1 MVPRRLAMKLTDRQI
16 KNLKPQADRYEVFE
30 ERGFGIRVAPTGRK
44 TFIYFYRMPGESKKR
59 RLTIGTYP
67 TMSLAEAHRR
77 YAEAREMVAQGV
89 DPGSKTVSERAEER
103 KAPTVADLANE
114 YLEKW
119 AKPRK
124 RSWKEDKR
132 ILEKDILPIWGQS
145 KAKDITR
152 RNVIRLLDG
161 IVDRGAGIMAN
172 RTLAT
177 IRKMFNFAVSR
188 DIVVISPC
196 LAVRAPAPEQ
206 RRDRVLTTDEIRALW
221 HSLEDAKMAEGTKL
235 ALKLQLVT
243 GQRKAEIVT
252 ATWEEID
259 LTDKW
264 WTIPAEKAKNKMAH
278 RVPLSPLAMELL
290 QAVKTLVGD
299 SNWLFP
305 SPRAG
310 KHITPEAVDHALRRP
325 GLEALGFSFVPH
337 DLRRTAASHMTGM
350 GISRLV
356 VSKIL
361 NHVERGIT
369 AVYDRHSYDKEKRQ
383 ALEAWGLKLKTIV
396 EDAENNVVPMVR
408 GRLNGQ

>member
-1 MVPRRLAMKLTDRQI
+1 MKLTDRQI